1 MEASGAGCWSTGAIA
16 SIGDPRKAALTA
28 LLPALSAAPVAGAQ
42 EGVFVDPTTPP
53 ARIRA
58 PARTAT

>member
-1 MEASGAGCWSTGAIA
+1 MEASGAGCWSTGASA

-42 EGVFVDPTTPP
+42 EGVFGPTTTG
-53 ARIRA
+53 RLLQGYG
-58 PARTAT
+58 TAT